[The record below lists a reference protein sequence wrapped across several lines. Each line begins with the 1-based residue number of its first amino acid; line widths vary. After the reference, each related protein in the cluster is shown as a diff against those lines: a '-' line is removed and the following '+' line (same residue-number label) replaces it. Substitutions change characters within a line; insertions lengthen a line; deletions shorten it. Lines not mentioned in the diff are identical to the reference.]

1 MRAYVVFLSNACQR
15 QLETFIMHDFI
26 ALIGMLLPHE
36 YEEDHLPN
44 LPQNVGEVGQ
54 MEMSGL
60 SHPWV

>member
-1 MRAYVVFLSNACQR
+1 
-15 QLETFIMHDFI
+15 MHDFI